1 MCAGGV
7 RWYQDSDDRSSTAN
21 LKAHAIHCFGAAAVK
36 AATTRKDTVSV
47 GSFFGRALVVHKP
60 HICTDIDVWLVDF
73 NHLFQL
79 SILMLCL

>member
-7 RWYQDSDDRSSTAN
+7 HQSQDSKDRSSTAN
-21 LKAHAIHCFGAAAVK
+21 LKAHTIRCFGAAAVE

-47 GSFFGRALVVHKP
+47 GSFFERALVVHEP
-60 HICTDIDVWLVDF
+60 HIHTNIDVQLVDF